1 MTWDGRTLYI
11 QERVYNLALSAWLT
25 LEGDQIASKYLT
37 KILEAIRVAEI
48 YDTVSME
55 DMEYQNFHCMWSTL
69 VEDIK

>member
-25 LEGDQIASKYLT
+25 LEGDQ
-37 KILEAIRVAEI
+37 VAEI
-48 YDTVSME
+48 YDTVSMQ
-55 DMEYQNFHCMWSTL
+55 DMEYENLHCMWSTL